1 MQTMRQPVTL
11 GSSVPLWPV
20 FSTLHAMS
28 AQATRAGCDAY
39 LSMRLTHDTTS
50 WLDGFEG
57 LSRLMTPEL
66 MYDLMS
72 RDKGVHPV
80 GMGVKCGVRTR
91 TANC

>member
-1 MQTMRQPVTL
+1 
-11 GSSVPLWPV
+11 
-20 FSTLHAMS
+20 
-28 AQATRAGCDAY
+28 
-39 LSMRLTHDTTS
+39 MRLTHDTTS
-50 WLDGFEG
+50 WEDGFEG

-72 RDKGVHPV
+72 RDRGVHPV